1 MTRSKLAKFS
11 LILAA
16 ASLSA
21 CSTVSMPNL
30 DFLKSSEFE
39 EDAKNIGDYPDVA
52 DTPTAP
58 TDVRSSALWDIE
70 AKKLIAERDAFNKD
84 RGQFSETPKSEA
96 ELAREAAALRA
107 KARAYQADDPK

>member
-1 MTRSKLAKFS
+1 MTSPKFAKVA

-30 DFLKSSEFE
+30 DFLKGSDFTE
-39 EDAKNIGDYPDVA
+39 EAENIGDYPSVS

-58 TDVRSSALWDIE
+58 TDIRSAALWDIE
-70 AKKLIAERDAFNKD
+70 AKKLMRERDAFKA
-84 RGQFSETPKSEA
+84 GQAGLQAPTKSEA
-96 ELAREAAALRA
+96 ELEREAAALRA
-107 KARAYQADDPK
+107 KARAYKADDPQ

>member
-1 MTRSKLAKFS
+1 MTYSKLATFS
-11 LILAA
+11 IIFAA

-21 CSTVSMPNL
+21 CSTVKMPNL

-39 EDAKNIGDYPDVA
+39 EDAKNIGDYPSIA

-58 TDVRSSALWDIE
+58 TDVRSAALWDIE
-70 AKKLIAERDAFNKD
+70 AKKLMKERDEFNQG
-84 RGQFSETPKSEA
+84 RAGIQEPVKSEA
-96 ELAREAAALRA
+96 ELARDVAALRA